1 MTPRQQY
8 VTIQN
13 LTQVLS
19 AMENIV
25 LNKMVLAPTDAES
38 ISRQFGFIFN
48 EKFYLSSELEVK
60 KLSEYFQPLVDT
72 KNKAL
77 YKAAR
82 DKEQEFTKIKFEP
95 KINNK
100 SRKL

>member
-1 MTPRQQY
+1 MTPHQQY

-60 KLSEYFQPLVDT
+60 KLSEYF
-72 KNKAL
+72 
-77 YKAAR
+77 
-82 DKEQEFTKIKFEP
+82 
-95 KINNK
+95 
-100 SRKL
+100 